1 MAGAIDGN
9 GYAHKKMSLLSAA
22 GKFLLFQIAG
32 IGYCSFLP
40 RILRY
45 AGPAATGLLTL
56 GFIIVWAFFSEKY
69 LTGICNYFRQVTA
82 GRGTGL

>member
-1 MAGAIDGN
+1 MGTDMLI
-9 GYAHKKMSLLSAA
+9 KKMSLLSAA
-22 GKFLLFQIAG
+22 GKFLLFQLAG

-40 RILRY
+40 KMLRY

-69 LTGICNYFRQVTA
+69 LAGICGYFRQTAA